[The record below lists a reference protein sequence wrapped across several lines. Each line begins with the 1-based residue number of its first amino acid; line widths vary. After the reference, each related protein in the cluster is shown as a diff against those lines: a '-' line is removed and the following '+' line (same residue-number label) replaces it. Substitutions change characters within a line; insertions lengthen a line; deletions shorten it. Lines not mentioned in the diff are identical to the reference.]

1 MIKNGKLLYHL
12 TALENLASILQQG
25 LLSRSELDNEE
36 FNDVA
41 DGKILHSRQ
50 SHQLDKYVP
59 FHFFARTPFDY
70 SVQHNHPDKDFVL
83 IAVQREVAKANAWKI
98 VPTHPLA
105 EEGYQILDYDAGM
118 AAINW
123 DLIEQ
128 RDYDDRACKVAC
140 MAECL
145 SPLCVKHNIFCSI
158 YVKNDHSKALVDNMM
173 KEYNLRNSDSQIN
186 DCHININPAM
196 FVGE

>member
-1 MIKNGKLLYHL
+1 MIRDRSLIYHL
-12 TALENLASILQQG
+12 TD
-25 LLSRSELDNEE
+25 LDNLESIFQHGLQPRCELSNDE

-41 DGKILHSRQ
+41 DGEILDLRANHN
-50 SHQLDKYVP
+50 LDNYVP

-70 SVQHNHPDKDFVL
+70 GVQRAYPERDFVL
-83 IAVQREVAKANAWKI
+83 ITIRREVARADYWQI

-105 EEGYQILDYDAGM
+105 EEGYQILDYDAGFS
-118 AAINW
+118 AIDW
-123 DLIEQ
+123 ELMEE

-145 SPLCVKHNIFCSI
+145 SPTSVNPNLIFCI
-158 YVKNDHSKALVDNMM
+158 YVKDARVKAVVDRLVHSHNVNCHVDI
-173 KEYNLRNSDSQIN
+173 NS
-186 DCHININPAM
+186 AM